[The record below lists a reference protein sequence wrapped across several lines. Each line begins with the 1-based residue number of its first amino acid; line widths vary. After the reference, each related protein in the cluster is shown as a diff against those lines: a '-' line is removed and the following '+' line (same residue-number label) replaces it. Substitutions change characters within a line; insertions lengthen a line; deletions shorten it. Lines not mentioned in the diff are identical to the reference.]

1 MMRNDFLEYG
11 FKFIWRSS
19 LELRLDEPRPMLV
32 TRKLDDVP
40 ENILSHGD

>member
-1 MMRNDFLEYG
+1 MTRNDFLEYG

-19 LELRLDEPRPMLV
+19 LELGLDEPRPMLV

-40 ENILSHGD
+40 ENILSHGG